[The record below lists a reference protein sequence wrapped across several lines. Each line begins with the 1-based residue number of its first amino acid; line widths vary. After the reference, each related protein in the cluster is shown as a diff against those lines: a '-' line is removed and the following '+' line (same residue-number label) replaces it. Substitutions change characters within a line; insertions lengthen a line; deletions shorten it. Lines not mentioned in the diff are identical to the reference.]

1 VFFIEKPL
9 HSNEFVPTAQD
20 VMSDLSL
27 IQYGLIALIFIWSGF
42 VRSGLGFGG
51 AVLSLPFLLLV
62 KDAPLVFLPIIAV
75 HLLVFSSLTI
85 WMNNRRSQS
94 YKGDKSGQTLTG
106 LGPDA
111 AVTARESTVESTV
124 DWPYLWRMLRIML
137 VPKLIGVFGLFTLP
151 ANVLSSIIFVIVA
164 IYSVSYILNRPFR
177 SNSKAVD
184 VGLLMAGGYISGTSL
199 IGAPLIIAVAAQH
212 LPREKLRDTLFGLWF
227 ILVLIKLAAFIW
239 VGLDLQLIHHL
250 WLLPCAAIGHVIG
263 LRFHDRILKAETP
276 VFFRLLGIVLFIVS
290 SVGIVSVLL

>member
-1 VFFIEKPL
+1 
-9 HSNEFVPTAQD
+9 
-20 VMSDLSL
+20 MSDLSL
-27 IQYGLIALIFIWSGF
+27 IQYGLVALIFIWSGF

-62 KDAPLVFLPIIAV
+62 KDDPLVFLPIIAV

-85 WMNNRRSQS
+85 WMNNRRSRNSQGGENGE
-94 YKGDKSGQTLTG
+94 KLTG
-106 LGPDA
+106 FGPDA
-111 AVTARESTVESTV
+111 AANRPEGTV

-151 ANVLSSIIFVIVA
+151 ANVLSAIIFVIVA
-164 IYSVSYILNRPFR
+164 VYSVSYILNRPFR
-177 SNSKAVD
+177 SKSKTVD
-184 VGLLMAGGYISGTSL
+184 VALLMAGGYISGTSL

-212 LPREKLRDTLFGLWF
+212 VAREKLRDTLFGLWF

-250 WLLPCAAIGHVIG
+250 WLLPCAAAGHVIG
-263 LRFHDRILKAETP
+263 LRFHERIVKAETP
-276 VFFRLLGIVLFIVS
+276 VFFRLLGIVLLVVS
-290 SVGIVSVLL
+290 SVGMVSVLL

>member
-1 VFFIEKPL
+1 
-9 HSNEFVPTAQD
+9 
-20 VMSDLSL
+20 MSDLSL

>member
-1 VFFIEKPL
+1 
-9 HSNEFVPTAQD
+9 
-20 VMSDLSL
+20 MSDLSL
-27 IQYGLIALIFIWSGF
+27 IQFVLIASIFIWSGF

-62 KDAPLVFLPIIAV
+62 KDDPLIFLPIIAV

-85 WMNNRRSQS
+85 WLNNRRNRTGK
-94 YKGDKSGQTLTG
+94 KGKGGQKLTG
-106 LGPDA
+106 FGPDA
-111 AVTARESTVESTV
+111 AEDAPEGTV
-124 DWPYLWRMLRIML
+124 DWPYLWRMLGIML

-151 ANVLSSIIFVIVA
+151 PNVLSAIIFVIVA

-177 SNSKAVD
+177 SNSKTVD
-184 VGLLMAGGYISGTSL
+184 VALLMIGGYISGTSL

-212 LPREKLRDTLFGLWF
+212 VAREKLRDTLFGLWF

-276 VFFRLLGIVLFIVS
+276 VFFRMLGIVLLAVS
-290 SVGIVSVLL
+290 SVGMVSVLV

>member
-1 VFFIEKPL
+1 
-9 HSNEFVPTAQD
+9 
-20 VMSDLSL
+20 MSDLSL

-106 LGPDA
+106 FGPDA